1 MNEIRPTN
9 VCLLSPLGR
18 SAVAMIGVV
27 GPSAKRVVESQFY
40 PAAPALRSPQGNLK
54 WSRETEDRLRGN
66 QEVTRILFG
75 RWGGL
80 QGEEVV
86 VCRRL
91 LPNAKNSL
99 LPNAKNSCAEAQYVE
114 VHGHGGQQAAQRI
127 LDSLVAEN
135 CQVIRWEEWTRLQSL
150 NLLQAE
156 ARIGLAAAMTQRTA
170 AILLDQYQGALRR
183 EIEGLKEQIVTCH
196 DNPDRSCTTPAK
208 KITALLSRLNLG
220 SHLTRPWQIL
230 LAGRPNVGKSSLMNA
245 LVGYTRSIVFDQPG
259 TTRDILSATTAMAG
273 WPVQL
278 NDTAG
283 LHEASDPL
291 ELQGIRRALEQFS
304 QTDLLVW
311 VLDWVVLSQTVSAV
325 SFEEV
330 WRLAQQEMADVR
342 QNFPKELPILIV
354 LNKVDLAGKY
364 EGATNGCGLL
374 PECLKEAPFP
384 SPEFPNPEFPNPA
397 FPSLVPTSATTGEGV
412 ELLVATMVAHLVPHP
427 PTAGEGV
434 PFNDRQQQLLQ
445 QASCQ
450 LQQANLQQAIATLDE
465 VLG

>member
-1 MNEIRPTN
+1 MKEIRPTS
-9 VCLLSPLGR
+9 VCLLSPPGR

-27 GPSAKRVVESQFY
+27 GPSATRVVESQFY

-54 WSRETEDRLRGN
+54 WSRETEHRLRGN

-91 LPNAKNSL
+91 LPNAK
-99 LPNAKNSCAEAQYVE
+99 ASCAEAQYVE
-114 VHGHGGQQAAQRI
+114 VHCHGGQQAAQRI
-127 LDSLVAEN
+127 IDSLVAEN
-135 CQVIRWEEWTRLQSL
+135 CQVIRWEEWTRQQSL
-150 NLLQAE
+150 DLLQAE
-156 ARIGLAAAMTQRTA
+156 ARIGLAAALTQRTA

-183 EIEGLKEQIVTCH
+183 EIEALKEQIVTCR
-196 DNPDRSCTTPAK
+196 DNLEGSCTNPAK

-245 LVGYTRSIVFDQPG
+245 LVGYARSIVFDQPG

-283 LHEASDPL
+283 LHEASDPI
-291 ELQGIRRALEQFS
+291 ELQGIGRALEQFS
-304 QTDLLVW
+304 QADLLVW
-311 VLDWVVLSQTVSAV
+311 VLDWAVLSQTVSIA
-325 SFEEV
+325 SFEGALQ
-330 WRLAQQEMADVR
+330 LAQQEMADVR
-342 QNFPKELPILIV
+342 QYFPAELPILVV
-354 LNKVDLAGKY
+354 LNKIDLAGKN
-364 EGATNGCGLL
+364 EEDTNDCGLL
-374 PECLKEAPFP
+374 PECLKEAPIP
-384 SPEFPNPEFPNPA
+384 SPAIPSPA

-412 ELLVATMVAHLVPHP
+412 ELLVATMVAHLIPHP

-450 LQQANLQQAIATLDE
+450 LEQANLQQAIATLDE